1 MTSSEESKDQ
11 PVSSGQPT
19 PPAPELGREL
29 TIGAAAPTDP
39 SVSGRELTLQTPAAP
54 TPPSLSGR
62 ELTMQTPADPSVSGR
77 ELTLQGPGP
86 ADLSGRELTMQSEAP
101 FALSGR
107 ELTTSSPVAE
117 PRSTPIPTP
126 LSGRERTIEPGATAT
141 PTPAT
146 YGGSGGR
153 PPTGAFGRPRT
164 RGGGSS
170 VGFDDAWHL
179 EGRKGP
185 HTGQTWGDFDLGGII
200 GEGGMGA
207 VYRAKQKS
215 LKRRVA
221 IKVLP
226 SNLAA
231 DQRLLSRFKLEAETA
246 SRLVSPH
253 IVQVYSIGQHDDLH
267 YYAMEFVDGTDL
279 YDVLKKARDDNKP
292 LTPDEASNY
301 IMQAAK
307 GLAEA
312 GRHGVV
318 HRDIKPPNLMLTRD
332 GMVKIADFGI
342 VKVMGEHHLTL
353 TGQAVGTPAY
363 VSPEQGR
370 GDREVDCRSDL
381 YSLGVVFYE
390 LATGVKP
397 FTGTTPNAL
406 IYQHCYDEPVLP
418 KNIVSGISDEIQAVI
433 LRCLQKKPENRY
445 QSADELVRDLEAI
458 RTGSLLKSAI
468 ANYKLGTG
476 ADEAKREQMN
486 FFQRHLLPI
495 AAGLLLVVGGGGIGG
510 YYWLTKSGEQK
521 RQAELAELKLKSQAE
536 SKIAN
541 LRGTLSKALDNVA
554 PLPDG
559 VEAMLDELATYAP
572 DGAKDTDVV
581 KWRAKV
587 DDVRVL
593 QARLA
598 AVDGAKLDL
607 AARQAGKKDLESYLG
622 KVGGDDVS
630 AQRWNKRLGDL
641 DAEEARLRAAG
652 ASFDSIQ
659 LKKADRE
666 RFAPILASLGGLVPA
681 EDPQLA
687 KWNARVA
694 NFDGELGKLR
704 ARIAPLDQKTAITE
718 RERVVFANAL
728 ADLKGYI
735 DENDAEFRRW
745 NEKLEGARG
754 RVATLRDQITAVV
767 GPAPD
772 LISKPKHDQIA
783 DKLAAYREAMGDED
797 PFTKDWLAAIAAAEK
812 SVAGCRG
819 RLAEFAKQADG
830 LLPSGVIPPF
840 ERDLAQLSTLVHA
853 GDAEVLKADQLLRD
867 SKRTLDELRA
877 ELRVLEPSDPRPVT
891 QAAQSDL
898 AAKLTRLAGKGG
910 IEPERADV
918 YRQRLAIEA
927 RRIAALRESLA
938 AFDKAE
944 PITGAMRSGL
954 AQLTSDVGVEDKDVK
969 RWQAKLVRVDDLC
982 QRIGAIDRKEPVPED
997 LDRMFAAL
1005 EQLVGSNDAQ
1015 LVAWRGK
1022 VLRINEARAALAVLD
1037 RRAPFDAAVVE
1048 PGLATLAELVGSGDR
1063 ALLRWRAKATE
1074 VKALKAELARLDALL
1089 AQSPEAQAASHA
1101 RFRRLAQLIGSEDR
1115 GVQAAARRQQEL
1127 DGPPR
1132 PSWAVDG
1139 GRDAF
1144 GLWAA
1149 AELPGGRMR
1158 FRYVPPSQARVGS
1171 PDDEVGRDADELS
1184 VELTLPRGFW
1194 IAEVEAPQ
1202 SIYAATIG
1210 RDPSRFP
1217 GRDPAVQPVERISWD
1232 EAAAFCAALNA
1243 RIPGLGA
1250 RLPLEAEWELAA
1262 RAGGDQPWSLPGA
1275 AVDSKAPAE
1284 PVTQPVVE
1292 PAPQPVA
1299 EPEPVKA
1306 QVDVPAEAT
1315 PPRGPS
1321 TNFSLLSDAERKR
1334 HTGIRTNVVVSTG
1347 EAKPAAQS
1355 APPAADPAAPAGNE
1369 ARPITDSATKPSVAG
1384 SSEGLM
1390 ERVEKIAWT
1399 KVNAGRQ
1406 PRPSR
1411 ARLPNAI
1418 GLYDMAGNLAEWVA
1432 DTYGPWPTA
1441 TVAIEA
1447 PASGGDQRV
1456 LRGGS
1461 WGDDWL
1467 KTRAANR
1474 IPVRPDLRSAFAGVR
1489 VALDVDWGG
1498 APPDGAA
1505 VMAQAQQSAGT
1516 KPREITLGGWRV
1528 KLEREQ

>member
-1 MTSSEESKDQ
+1 MTSPDESKDQ
-11 PVSSGQPT
+11 PASSGQPT
-19 PPAPELGREL
+19 PAPELGREL
-29 TIGAAAPTDP
+29 TIGGAAPADP
-39 SVSGRELTLQTPAAP
+39 SVSGRELTLQTSSAPAA
-54 TPPSLSGR
+54 PSLSGR

-77 ELTLQGPGP
+77 ELTLQ
-86 ADLSGRELTMQSEAP
+86 REAP

-126 LSGRERTIEPGATAT
+126 LSGRERTIEPGGSTT

-146 YGGSGGR
+146 YGGR
-153 PPTGAFGRPRT
+153 PPTGAFGKPRT

-390 LATGVKP
+390 LATGQKP

-445 QSADELVRDLEAI
+445 QTADELVRDLDAI

-495 AAGLLLVVGGGGIGG
+495 AAAALLVVGGGGVGG
-510 YYWLTKSGEQK
+510 YFWLTKSGEEK
-521 RQAELAELKLKSQAE
+521 RQTELAALERRSQAE

-554 PLPDG
+554 ALPEG
-559 VEAMLDELATYAP
+559 VEAMLDELASFAP
-572 DGAKDTDVV
+572 EGAKDSDVV
-581 KWRAKV
+581 KWRGKV
-587 DDVRVL
+587 DEVRVL

-598 AVDGAKLDL
+598 VVDGARLDL
-607 AARQAGKKDLESYLG
+607 AARQAAKKDLESYLG

-652 ASFDSIQ
+652 ASFDAIQ

-666 RFAPILASLGGLVPA
+666 RFAPILASLGALVPA

-694 NFDGELGKLR
+694 NFDTELGKLR
-704 ARIAPLDQKTAITE
+704 ARISPLDQKAAITE

-728 ADLKGYI
+728 ADLKGFI
-735 DENDAEFRRW
+735 DENDSEYRRW
-745 NEKLEGARG
+745 NDKLEGARG
-754 RVATLRDQITAVV
+754 RVATLRDQITGVV

-783 DKLAAYREAMGDED
+783 DKLAAYREAMGDDD
-797 PFTKDWLAAIAAAEK
+797 PFSKDWLSAIAAAEK
-812 SVAGCRG
+812 TVAGCRG
-819 RLAEFAKQADG
+819 RLAEFTKQADG

-840 ERDLAQLSTLVHA
+840 ERDLAQLTALVHA
-853 GDAEVLKADQLLRD
+853 GDADVLKADQLLRD

-918 YRQRLAIEA
+918 YRQRLATEA
-927 RRIAALRESLA
+927 RRIATLRESLA

-944 PITGAMRSGL
+944 PVTGAMRQGL
-954 AQLTSDVGVEDKDVK
+954 GQLASDVGGEDKDVL
-969 RWQAKLVRVDDLC
+969 RWQAKLVRVDDLS

-997 LDRMFAAL
+997 LDRLFAGY
-1005 EQLVGSNDAQ
+1005 EQLVGSNDPQ

-1022 VLRINEARAALAVLD
+1022 VLRINEARGALAVLD
-1037 RRAPFDAAVVE
+1037 RRAPFDASVVE

-1074 VKALKAELARLDALL
+1074 VRTLKSELARLPDQL
-1089 AQSPEAQAASHA
+1089 AQSPEAQSASHA
-1101 RFRRLAQLIGSEDR
+1101 RFRRLAQLVGSEDR
-1115 GVQAAARRQQEL
+1115 EVLAAARRQQEL

-1132 PSWAVDG
+1132 PSWAADG
-1139 GRDAF
+1139 GRDSF
-1144 GLWAA
+1144 GLWAEA
-1149 AELPGGRMR
+1149 ALPGGRLR
-1158 FRYVPPSQARVGS
+1158 FRYVPPAHVRVGS
-1171 PDDEVGRDADELS
+1171 PDGEAGRDSDELS
-1184 VELTLPRGFW
+1184 VELILPRGFW
-1194 IAEVEAPQ
+1194 IAEVETPQ
-1202 SIYAATIG
+1202 AVYAAAMG

-1232 EAAAFCAALNA
+1232 EATAFCAALNTA
-1243 RIPGLGA
+1243 SAGLGA

-1262 RAGGDQPWSLPGA
+1262 RAGSDQPWSLPAGLA
-1275 AVDSKAPAE
+1275 A
-1284 PVTQPVVE
+1284 
-1292 PAPQPVA
+1292 
-1299 EPEPVKA
+1299 
-1306 QVDVPAEAT
+1306 
-1315 PPRGPS
+1315 
-1321 TNFSLLSDAERKR
+1321 DAE
-1334 HTGIRTNVVVSTG
+1334 GV
-1347 EAKPAAQS
+1347 
-1355 APPAADPAAPAGNE
+1355 D
-1369 ARPITDSATKPSVAG
+1369 
-1384 SSEGLM
+1384 
-1390 ERVEKIAWT
+1390 KIAWT
-1399 KVNAGRQ
+1399 KTNAGRQ
-1406 PRPSR
+1406 PRPAR
-1411 ARLPNAI
+1411 ARLPNAL

-1441 TVAIEA
+1441 SVAISA

-1474 IPVRPDLRSAFAGVR
+1474 IPAKADLRTAYAGVR
-1489 VALDVDWGG
+1489 LALDVDWGG
-1498 APPDGAA
+1498 TPPDGAA
-1505 VMAQAQQSAGT
+1505 VIALAQQSAGT